1 MHAGERSNFSTTGP
15 LTSGYAS
22 VRRVE
27 TLNRYILKSWQF
39 GVRCSALGV
48 RCSVFSSFQ
57 YLIPQDDSRFYL
69 GIMNE
74 EKHWET
80 AALGKTMVARIE
92 IEEIGIAANEKE
104 MTDAVTALPGVRE
117 VKIENGAMHVTYDP
131 LATTEK
137 KIEEAVRA
145 SGNTVK
151 AAAADTETPH
161 P

>member
-1 MHAGERSNFSTTGP
+1 
-15 LTSGYAS
+15 
-22 VRRVE
+22 
-27 TLNRYILKSWQF
+27 
-39 GVRCSALGV
+39 
-48 RCSVFSSFQ
+48 
-57 YLIPQDDSRFYL
+57 
-69 GIMNE
+69 MNE
-74 EKHWET
+74 EKGQET
-80 AALGKTMVARIE
+80 AALGEAMVARIE

-137 KIEEAVRA
+137 KIEAAVRA

-151 AAAADTETPH
+151 AATADTETPH

>member
-1 MHAGERSNFSTTGP
+1 MNEGKAQE
-15 LTSGYAS
+15 A
-22 VRRVE
+22 
-27 TLNRYILKSWQF
+27 
-39 GVRCSALGV
+39 SAL
-48 RCSVFSSFQ
+48 S
-57 YLIPQDDSRFYL
+57 
-69 GIMNE
+69 E
-74 EKHWET
+74 
-80 AALGKTMVARIE
+80 AMVARIE
-92 IEEIGIAANEKE
+92 VEELGVAANEKE

>member
-1 MHAGERSNFSTTGP
+1 
-15 LTSGYAS
+15 
-22 VRRVE
+22 
-27 TLNRYILKSWQF
+27 
-39 GVRCSALGV
+39 
-48 RCSVFSSFQ
+48 
-57 YLIPQDDSRFYL
+57 
-69 GIMNE
+69 MNE
-74 EKHWET
+74 EKDQERS
-80 AALGKTMVARIE
+80 AFDEAMVARIE

-137 KIEEAVRA
+137 KIEEAVRG

-151 AAAADTETPH
+151 AAAAETESPH

>member
-1 MHAGERSNFSTTGP
+1 MHTVERSNFSTTGP
-15 LTSGYAS
+15 LLS
-22 VRRVE
+22 VIRP
-27 TLNRYILKSWQF
+27 SWTF
-39 GVRCSALGV
+39 GIGRWAFSSFPVLCPLISAL
-48 RCSVFSSFQ
+48 CSLTFAFQ
-57 YLIPQDDSRFYL
+57 YLILQDESRFHL
-69 GIMNE
+69 GSMNE
-74 EKHWET
+74 EKAQE
-80 AALGKTMVARIE
+80 ASALSEAMVARIE
-92 IEEIGIAANEKE
+92 VEELGVAANEKE

-151 AAAADTETPH
+151 AATADTETPH